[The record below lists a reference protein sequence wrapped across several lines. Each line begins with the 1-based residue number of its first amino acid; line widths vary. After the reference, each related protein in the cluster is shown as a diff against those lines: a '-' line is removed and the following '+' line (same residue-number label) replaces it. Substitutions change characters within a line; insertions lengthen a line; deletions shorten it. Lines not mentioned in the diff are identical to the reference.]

1 MLGPFPFSGTHASR
15 NNPSI
20 GSATRARGYAR
31 HYLWNTSII
40 WGVVSLACIS
50 GLGFLI
56 AQRPIKQETLFYASA
71 SILGVFLVYA
81 FWRSTRALTDLKSEP
96 VSFEGRVASKNAY
109 IFWYKLAF
117 LEEKYY
123 LNIVRGIGM
132 RPLTLGSGKIIKE
145 GWFLSAK
152 GYHDLLAPGD
162 QVRGTIYPRTR
173 VVGALVK
180 V

>member
-1 MLGPFPFSGTHASR
+1 MLGPFPFSGTHASQ
-15 NNPSI
+15 NKPSV
-20 GSATRARGYAR
+20 GSATKARGYAR
-31 HYLWNTSII
+31 HYLWNASIL
-40 WGVVSLACIS
+40 WGVASLVFIS

-56 AQRPIKQETLFYASA
+56 AQRPLKEEMLFYAAA
-71 SILGVFLVYA
+71 SVLGVLLAYA
-81 FWRSTRALTDLKSEP
+81 FWRTSRALIDLRSEP

-145 GWFLSAK
+145 GWFLAAQ
-152 GYHDLLAPGD
+152 GYYDLLAPGD
-162 QVRGTIYPRTR
+162 QVRGTIYARTR
-173 VVGALVK
+173 VIDSLIK